1 MTSELA
7 PLFDKPLL
15 LFIVLFIGGL
25 AGMKVESF
33 VARQRR
39 EAWKSKNKGRWEKK
53 GNGAVALGPWAPKPD
68 ATPVKKAPDAA
79 DQLRIVMGADF
90 SIQPLLNKSEAR
102 LFWELDRLVQARN
115 SGWQV
120 MAQVSLGEILRTKAK
135 DAYGCI
141 NAKRVDLLLVDGE
154 CQPIAAIE
162 DQGGGHHQGTAA
174 ARDAVKKEAL
184 RRARIGYHEVIAGVT
199 TRAELK
205 RLVEKLV
212 PGTVSAE
219 QA

>member
-1 MTSELA
+1 MPSELA
-7 PLFDKPLL
+7 SLFDKPLL
-15 LFIVLFIGGL
+15 LFIVLLVGGL

-53 GNGAVALGPWAPKPD
+53 TSAGSVASGIWGPKPD
-68 ATPVKKAPDAA
+68 GVQVKAPDAA

-115 SGWQV
+115 AGWQV

-141 NAKRVDLLLVDGE
+141 NAKRVDLLLVDGD

-162 DQGGGHHQGTAA
+162 YQGGGHHQGSAA

-212 PGTVSAE
+212 PVAASAE
-219 QA
+219 A

>member
-1 MTSELA
+1 MTSEFA
-7 PLFDKPLL
+7 SLFDKPLL
-15 LFIVLFIGGL
+15 LFVVLFIGGL

-33 VARQRR
+33 VGRQRR
-39 EAWKSKNKGRWEKK
+39 EAWKSKNQGRWKK
-53 GNGAVALGPWAPKPD
+53 TGNGVVTGGPWARKPD
-68 ATPVKKAPDAA
+68 ATPVKAPDAA

-90 SIQPLLNKSEAR
+90 SIQPLLNRSEAR

-120 MAQVSLGEILRTKAK
+120 MAQVSLGEILRTRQK

-162 DQGGGHHQGTAA
+162 YQGGGHHQGTAA
-174 ARDAVKKEAL
+174 ARDAVKKE
-184 RRARIGYHEVIAGVT
+184 
-199 TRAELK
+199 LK

-212 PGTVSAE
+212 PGTVSAAQE
-219 QA
+219 